1 MDEEINVKKQLKI
14 SIPIAF
20 ENLINILMTLVDT
33 LVISLVGTKEL
44 AALGAMSVIISI
56 MQMGIQT
63 INVSNNTLVA
73 KSLGEKNKEKVKLVT
88 GNSIILTLSLSILTI
103 LLIFVI
109 QPIFPILFK
118 VDKIANTYLMIR
130 LLGFIQSSM
139 VTVLSGHQRTI
150 GNQKNI
156 LKLRIFAV
164 ISNLVLDIIAVKIG
178 YGIVGVA
185 LVTVFIDTVL
195 AVYLCIFSRTN
206 VKVKFVKSY
215 FKDIL
220 HLFKWNFVERIA
232 SRVDSFIFN
241 LIVARMG
248 NLEYSVH
255 VILIQIA
262 DIYESFIQGFGDGI
276 TISVGIAS
284 GKNDNKYICAVKDVA
299 RQIINYASA
308 ILPIV
313 ILVISF
319 VIMNIS
325 LRESELQSIFFKVIP
340 LFLLGTYI
348 TMSATYY
355 FAILRG
361 NRDFKFLAKRNIIS
375 SIIKILVATIL
386 SYTSLG
392 IIGVWIGYLIYGI
405 VQKYLSKKR
414 YQDLKY

>member
-1 MDEEINVKKQLKI
+1 MDEKINVKKQLKI
-14 SIPIAF
+14 SLPIAF

-44 AALGAMSVIISI
+44 AALGAMAVILNI

-63 INVSNNTLVA
+63 INVSNNTFVA
-73 KSLGEKNKEKVKLVT
+73 KALGEKNNEKLKLFT
-88 GNSIILTLSLSILTI
+88 GNSIILTFLSSILIIFLI
-103 LLIFVI
+103 LAIH
-109 QPIFPILFK
+109 PIFPILFK
-118 VDKIANTYLMIR
+118 IDKIANIYLIVR
-130 LLGFIQSSM
+130 LLGFFQSSL

-150 GNQKNI
+150 GNQKSI

-164 ISNLVLDIIAVKIG
+164 ILNLILDIIVVKMG

-185 LVTVFIDTVL
+185 LVTVFIDTIL
-195 AVYLCIFSRTN
+195 AIYLCIFSKRT
-206 VKVKFVKSY
+206 VKIKFVKSY
-215 FKDIL
+215 FKEIL
-220 HLFKWNFVERIA
+220 HLFKWNFIERIA
-232 SRVDSFIFN
+232 SRVDNFIFN

-284 GKNDNKYICAVKDVA
+284 GKQDRQYINNVKMVA
-299 RQIINYASA
+299 KKVVNYASI
-308 ILPIV
+308 ILPII
-313 ILVISF
+313 ILIISF

-325 LRESELQSIFFKVIP
+325 LREAELQSIFFRVIP

-392 IIGVWIGYLIYGI
+392 IVGVWIGYLLYGI

-414 YQDLKY
+414 YQNLKY